1 MMSPIEMQEKACRNR
16 RNGDGNKKNNIIILS
31 LDKNIFRKC
40 DFMVNKSWAWSTFY
54 QENIYKILHIMTA

>member
-31 LDKNIFRKC
+31 LDKIFLGS
-40 DFMVNKSWAWSTFY
+40 V
-54 QENIYKILHIMTA
+54 ILW

>member
-1 MMSPIEMQEKACRNR
+1 MTIEKMSPIEMQEKACRNR

-40 DFMVNKSWAWSTFY
+40 DFMVNKS
-54 QENIYKILHIMTA
+54 